1 MYAPTPPILYTPS
14 TCYDYNVT
22 GCCYMCRSV
31 MSDFPLLCRVLED
44 YQSPQHHLQQ
54 TSPNGSFSSN
64 YRIRVSS
71 EVSSDIDASIRT
83 TTSYVS
89 ESADYDELDNVVNAI
104 KAEGSSSPKSPLK
117 NASKLSRSIPLS
129 STKPLGSVEEEPQE
143 SVDAFGYHQ
152 ITIKKEHENVLTKSQ
167 STIDM
172 FDDPKYEQ
180 LPQSMNIDSHSL
192 NGNLQTLNSTPQ
204 LHALT
209 DNVSQLQS
217 MPLSETSFD
226 KKDQKQYMSLDQ
238 VLQLVETRLRSSS
251 RETSVEMD
259 QIEENE
265 GLYCPRV
272 LRPVINEDKN

>member
-1 MYAPTPPILYTPS
+1 
-14 TCYDYNVT
+14 
-22 GCCYMCRSV
+22 

-54 TSPNGSFSSN
+54 TSPNESFSSN

-83 TTSYVS
+83 TTSYIS
-89 ESADYDELDNVVNAI
+89 ESADYDELDNVLNVI
-104 KAEGSSSPKSPLK
+104 KAEGSSPPKSPLK
-117 NASKLSRSIPLS
+117 SASKLSKPIPLS

-152 ITIKKEHENVLTKSQ
+152 ITIKKEHENALTKSQ

-180 LPQSMNIDSHSL
+180 LPQTMSIDSHSL
-192 NGNLQTLNSTPQ
+192 NGILQTANSTPQ
-204 LHALT
+204 LHILT
-209 DNVSQLQS
+209 DHSDSS

-226 KKDQKQYMSLDQ
+226 KKDLKQYMSLDQ

-251 RETSVEMD
+251 REASVELD
-259 QIEENE
+259 QIEESE

-272 LRPVINEDKN
+272 LRPVINENKN